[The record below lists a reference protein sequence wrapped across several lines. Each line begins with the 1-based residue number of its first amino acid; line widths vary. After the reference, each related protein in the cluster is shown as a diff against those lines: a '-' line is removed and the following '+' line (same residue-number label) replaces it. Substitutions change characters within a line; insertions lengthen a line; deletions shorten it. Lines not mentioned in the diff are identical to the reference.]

1 MKLVITENQYK
12 TLIMEYYDSDK
23 LYPKDYIV
31 KRLKGS
37 PKYIRQYLNNLK
49 EVPCQDPNGN
59 IATCVKI
66 PEVVYQFLF
75 GNF

>member
-12 TLIMEYYDSDK
+12 TILMEYYDSDK
-23 LYPKDYIV
+23 LYSKDFIV
-31 KRLKGS
+31 KKLKTG
-37 PKYIRQYLNNLK
+37 PKYMKKYINGLK
-49 EVPCQDPNGN
+49 DIPCQDSNGN
-59 IATCVKI
+59 VAICVKI